1 MRHRGGDE
9 GFGTAGAG
17 ASQQSGGSWRGG
29 GAHRA
34 DGGRGRRGARPGRRP
49 YAREEAQEHLPGAD
63 PRVVAGPG
71 PQAPQT
77 PRQRRWGQ
85 EEHDD
90 AGVAAGPY
98 PLGPAGPPDDPDLDH
113 ADSGHADADQA
124 GRVHADST
132 HADLEYDDLIYDE
145 EAPRRRRGGGLL
157 VAFLAILAAGLATAL
172 TLGFLELRALRQNE
186 AAGNAALA
194 AARTYVSDMLSYDH
208 RHIEQDLARA
218 RGHATERLAGHY
230 RKLAETLIPQVRR
243 EQTIQ
248 QVTVAGAS
256 VESATAER
264 VRVLMLINLTTS
276 RLPPGAKSRKGE
288 VSQGR
293 VRLVM
298 VKGGDGA
305 WLVDDLS
312 TLLGNPPTRT

>member
-9 GFGTAGAG
+9 GFGMAGSG
-17 ASQQSGGSWRGG
+17 APQPSGGSWRGG

-34 DGGRGRRGARPGRRP
+34 DGGRGRHGTRSGRLP

-63 PRVVAGPG
+63 PRVVAGQG
-71 PQAPQT
+71 PQAAQT
-77 PRQRRWGQ
+77 PRQRRWGP
-85 EEHDD
+85 EEHGD
-90 AGVAAGPY
+90 ADVSAAAPY
-98 PLGPAGPPDDPDLDH
+98 PLGPPGPPDDPDLDH
-113 ADSGHADADQA
+113 ADPD
-124 GRVHADST
+124 

-145 EAPRRRRGGGLL
+145 QAPRRRRGGGLL

-172 TLGFLELRALRQNE
+172 TLSFLELRALRQNE
-186 AAGNAALA
+186 AAGDAALA

-230 RKLAETLIPQVRR
+230 SRLAETLIPQVRR
-243 EQTIQ
+243 EQAIQ

-256 VESATAER
+256 VESATPER

-276 RLPPGAKSRKGE
+276 RLPPGAKSRQGE